1 VDFFKINDY
10 SIQFVFF
17 FSFINLQIVLAFLA
31 SSFFSN
37 VKTAQGKKKLQLF
50 SMFIYNFFSSERYVM
65 FLLSCLPA
73 IAYLYIFG
81 SGLIAGNLIRN
92 FIEGGKFP
100 SKFSD
105 LFTELFCYLFAI
117 HIAV

>member
-1 VDFFKINDY
+1 
-10 SIQFVFF
+10 
-17 FSFINLQIVLAFLA
+17 
-31 SSFFSN
+31 
-37 VKTAQGKKKLQLF
+37 
-50 SMFIYNFFSSERYVM
+50 M